1 MSRTYRRLK
10 SGIFWAASSYNYLSS
25 FLNGT
30 LKEIPFKKT
39 KVSIHMTYE
48 EMEEFKLRC
57 MNRYYRDSSYGTR
70 CTSYARKQMRKFSR
84 DKLNNNLGR
93 FLRSNDWDN
102 FTDIKYEL
110 AENKW
115 NYCY

>member
-10 SGIFWAASSYNYLSS
+10 SGTFWTTSSYNYLSS

-30 LKEIPFKKT
+30 LENIPYKKT
-39 KVSIHMTYE
+39 TCIHMTYE

-57 MNRYYRDSSYGTR
+57 MYRYYRDSGYGSR
-70 CTSYARKQMRKFSR
+70 GNSYARKQIRKFSR

-93 FLRSNDWDN
+93 FLRSNDWDK

-115 NYCY
+115 NYYY